1 MKMTITDL
9 GKILSLSPSTISRA
23 LNDHPD
29 ISEKVKIKVKAAAE
43 RFGYMPNLHASSFR
57 KKKTNLVALVLP
69 EFDRFF
75 TPDLLNGVESFLKN
89 HNYSLITFATNN
101 SYRREIEIL
110 KHCLSWVVEGVII
123 SLSDETTN
131 ISHLNLLRDA
141 GTQVVMVDRVM
152 DGENYGSV
160 TINDEEAAYLA
171 TKALIQNGR
180 KNIGGIFAAP
190 GLSTTTN
197 RLSGFKKAIAEHALP
212 RSGKTFIQKP
222 HGVVNEDIV
231 KTLQSWRGLDG
242 LFVMTDELL
251 RMVMREL
258 QDHSTYYSKDI
269 GIVAISDG
277 SLPYFFTPRISH
289 IFHNGFQQG
298 YQAAEKVVSMI
309 QGTDPD
315 EPHILLPVSLV
326 DLGSL

>member
-1 MKMTITDL
+1 MKMTIKDL
-9 GKILSLSPSTISRA
+9 AKLLSLAPSTISRA

-29 ISEKVKIKVKAAAE
+29 ISEKVKVRVKAAAE
-43 RFGYMPNLHASSFR
+43 RFGYMPNLHARYFR
-57 KKKTNLVALVLP
+57 KKKTNLVALILP

-101 SYRREIEIL
+101 SYKREVEIV

-131 ISHLNLLRDA
+131 VSHLNMLRDA
-141 GTQVVMVDRVM
+141 GIQVVMVDRVIE
-152 DGENYGSV
+152 GENYGSV
-160 TINDEEAAYLA
+160 TINDEDAAYQA
-171 TKALIQNGR
+171 TKALITKGR

-190 GLSTTTN
+190 GLNTTAN

-212 RSGKTFIQKP
+212 RSGKTLIQDP
-222 HGVVNEDIV
+222 HGIVNEDIV
-231 KTLQSWRGLDG
+231 KALQSWRGLDG

-258 QDHSTYYSKDI
+258 QDHPEYYSPNI

-309 QGTDPD
+309 HETDPE